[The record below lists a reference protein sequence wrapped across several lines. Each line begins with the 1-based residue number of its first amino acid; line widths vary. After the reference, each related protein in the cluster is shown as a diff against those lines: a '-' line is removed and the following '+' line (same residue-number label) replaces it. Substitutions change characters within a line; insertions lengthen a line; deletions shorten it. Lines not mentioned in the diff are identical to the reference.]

1 MASLSATDQALIELS
16 RISFPQYMATVHKTD
31 MPGVDDGT
39 ALPAAHHL
47 EMMYLLARPDE
58 RTQPTPDKDW
68 AKRTRFIWLS
78 HAATK
83 AYQVS
88 LAIKQTI
95 EDNAVY
101 QVIFPAVKPDP
112 KKWSEPEWRLKG
124 NSGGAHANFIAGG
137 IDSPPLGGR
146 GDKIILDDIC
156 DEENMRTAGQRDKV
170 RSTLN
175 KTVKPMFVP
184 VAGRKAHNV
193 VIVLPRGA
201 AKTTIVQGFIEWC
214 IGRASLGYPV
224 SHGFIMAATRWAWED
239 AVQWAVEEQGWESIM
254 RKAIQLE
261 EYEEGGEV
269 KTREV
274 SYWPERFSLEYLQEE
289 RRKDPRSFAQQYQNE
304 VAPEEGL
311 VFEKLWFTKR
321 YDYFPGD
328 FIWRYESWD
337 LAQTNNK
344 KSDWSVGL
352 PFNIALQCPLC
363 PGQFWHYFIGPTMF
377 RGKRE
382 YGSLKMAMK
391 QVYDLLGGYSNN
403 HYMLIEKKNAG
414 ESLAGEGLGLGY
426 QLKFVGAMGEGRGGP
441 QKREADLRDILEVC
455 RQGRVHFPQDEY
467 LKRTHEK
474 RDSQPDDWL
483 STLERALYSFDGS
496 FEGHTDDIVI
506 TILQGIIEGEWRR
519 QQHQKLIQAPRESI
533 PWARPRQLSRVHT

>member
-1 MASLSATDQALIELS
+1 MPKLSAIDQSAIELA
-16 RISFPQYMATVHKTD
+16 RLSFPTYMAVVHKTD
-31 MPGVDDGT
+31 MPSQDDGT
-39 ALPAAHHL
+39 ALPAQHHL
-47 EMMYLLARPDE
+47 EMMYLLAGPDE
-58 RTQPTPDKDW
+58 GKPAKPDKDW
-68 AKRTRFIWLS
+68 AKRIRIIYLS

-101 QVIFPAVKPDP
+101 QAIFPAVKPDP

-146 GDKIILDDIC
+146 GDKIVLDDIC

-184 VAGRKAHNV
+184 VAGEQAHNV

-239 AVQWAVEEQGWESIM
+239 AVQWAIEEQGWKHIM
-254 RKAIQLE
+254 RKAIQLDE
-261 EYEEGGEV
+261 AGE
-269 KTREV
+269 EV
-274 SYWPERFSLEYLQEE
+274 SYWPERFSLEYLREE

-311 VFEKLWFTKR
+311 VFEKLWFTRR
-321 YDYFPGD
+321 YDFFPAD

-352 PFNIALQCPLC
+352 PFNIAAQCPLC
-363 PGQFWHYFIGPTMF
+363 QGQSWHYFIGPTMF

-382 YGSLKMAMK
+382 YGSLKMAIQ
-391 QVYDLLGGYSNN
+391 QVYQLLGGLSNN
-403 HYMLIEKKNAG
+403 HYALIEKKNAG
-414 ESLAGEGLGLGY
+414 ESLSGEGLPGVN
-426 QLKFVGAMGEGRGGP
+426 LKFVGALGEGRGGP
-441 QKREADLRDILEVC
+441 AKREADLRDILEVC
-455 RQGRVHFPQDEY
+455 RQGRVHFPTDEY
-467 LKRTHEK
+467 LRRTHEK
-474 RDSQPDDWL
+474 REGQSSDWL
-483 STLERALYSFDGS
+483 ATLEQALYSFDGS
-496 FEGHTDDIVI
+496 FEGHTDDMVI
-506 TILQGIIEGEWRR
+506 TVLQGIIEGEWRK
-519 QQHQKLIQAPRESI
+519 QQHQKLLNTQRQSI
-533 PWARPRQLSRVHT
+533 PWARPRELTRVHT